1 MASQDTDSPT
11 IYVQKI
17 ACVNNAAFVMKFAV
31 EFEQGGATKATS
43 ETENYPINQ
52 SRVIDLAEHG
62 LALRTAI
69 WPFVRAFW
77 GKDARGPRLSYS
89 PNGQTATFSV
99 TGTTLHYA
107 ITRVG

>member
-1 MASQDTDSPT
+1 MASQNTDSST

-17 ACVNNAAFVMKFAV
+17 ACVNNAAFVMKFSV
-31 EFEQGGATKATS
+31 EFEQDGAIKATGA
-43 ETENYPINQ
+43 TENYPINQ

-69 WPFVRAFW
+69 WPLVHAFW
-77 GKDARGPRLSYS
+77 GKDSRGPRISYS

-99 TGTTLHYA
+99 TGATLNYE